1 MEILQIVAVGLIGTI
16 LSVALKKESG
26 QFSLFIGLVT
36 GIVIFFFLVDYLE
49 RVISILSQMTE
60 NTGINRGYFN
70 IIIKI
75 IGISYIAKF
84 AAELSKDAG
93 EGAIST
99 KIDLAG
105 KILIAVSAIPI
116 IMALIEMMNNFI

>member
-1 MEILQIVAVGLIGTI
+1 V
-16 LSVALKKESG
+16 
-26 QFSLFIGLVT
+26 
-36 GIVIFFFLVDYLE
+36 
-49 RVISILSQMTE
+49 LSQMTE
-60 NTGINRGYFN
+60 NTGIKRGYFN

-75 IGISYIAKF
+75 IGISYIARF

-116 IMALIEMMNNFI
+116 IMALIEMMDNFI

>member
-1 MEILQIVAVGLIGTI
+1 MEILQIVAIGLVGTI

-26 QFSLFIGLVT
+26 QFSLFIGLAT

-49 RVISILSQMTE
+49 RVIYVLSQMTE
-60 NTGINRGYFN
+60 NTGIKRGYFN

-75 IGISYIAKF
+75 IGISYIARF

-116 IMALIEMMNNFI
+116 IMALIEMMDNFI

>member
-1 MEILQIVAVGLIGTI
+1 MEILQIVAVGMIGTI

>member
-1 MEILQIVAVGLIGTI
+1 MEILQIVAIGLVGTI

-26 QFSLFIGLVT
+26 QFSLFIGLAT

-49 RVISILSQMTE
+49 RVLYVLSQMTE

-75 IGISYIAKF
+75 IGISYIARF
-84 AAELSKDAG
+84 GAELSKDAG

-116 IMALIEMMNNFI
+116 IMALIEMLDSFI